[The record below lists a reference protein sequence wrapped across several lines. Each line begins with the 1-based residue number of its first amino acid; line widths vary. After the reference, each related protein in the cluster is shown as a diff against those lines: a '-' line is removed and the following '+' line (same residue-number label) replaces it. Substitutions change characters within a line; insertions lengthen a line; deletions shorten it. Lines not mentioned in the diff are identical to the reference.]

1 MKSTAETD
9 QVGNTGERWA
19 VEKRA
24 SKIEADYI
32 KRARTADRER
42 YNTKEGM
49 KGPTEL
55 RLDGGY
61 MRTEW

>member
-32 KRARTADRER
+32 KRARTADREPR
-42 YNTKEGM
+42 RRRE
-49 KGPTEL
+49 
-55 RLDGGY
+55 
-61 MRTEW
+61 